1 MNKIVTSYWKSL
13 FFRHNIRK
21 IRKALMEYLSGEGI
35 KSQLVDGGIHVALE
49 ENVYRIDFDLEG
61 EYPRCIISYQVANED
76 YQALQ
81 LSQKTFIADKV
92 NTDEE
97 RLSTVRAFNDS
108 IGIDTYFYFT
118 NRRMLLILFYKHF
131 TDLKTVVEA
140 TMEQAIEAIQEKES
154 KRPIGFSVAQ
164 IEYSKNEETEISAST
179 TANN

>member
-1 MNKIVTSYWKSL
+1 MLRCRTQEIRNEYRRGNDL
-13 FFRHNIRK
+13 RRHRRYRGSPHAHI
-21 IRKALMEYLSGEGI
+21 E
-35 KSQLVDGGIHVALE
+35 H

-118 NRRMLLILFYKHF
+118 NQRMLLILFYKHF